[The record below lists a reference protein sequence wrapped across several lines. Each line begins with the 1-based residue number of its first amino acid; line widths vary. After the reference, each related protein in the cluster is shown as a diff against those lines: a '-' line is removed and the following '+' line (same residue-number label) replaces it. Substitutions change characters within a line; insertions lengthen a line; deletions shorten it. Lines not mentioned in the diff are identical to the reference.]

1 MRLLRLED
9 GGEFSLVEF
18 IGKNIPRY
26 AVLSHTWGVDNEEVA
41 FKDLVDGCRQ
51 EQSWL

>member
-18 IGKNIPRY
+18 IGKNIPRMPCF
-26 AVLSHTWGVDNEEVA
+26 AHLGVDNEEVA
-41 FKDLVDGCRQ
+41 FKDLCGRCRQ